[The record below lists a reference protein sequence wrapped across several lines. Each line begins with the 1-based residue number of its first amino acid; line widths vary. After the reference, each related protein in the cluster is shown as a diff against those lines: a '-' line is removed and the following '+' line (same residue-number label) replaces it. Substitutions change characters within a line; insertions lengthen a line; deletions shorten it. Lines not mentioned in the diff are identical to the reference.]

1 MENKYLTVAAVN
13 KYIKYRFDNDASLK
27 NIFIKAE
34 ISNVRKS
41 KGFLY
46 FVLN

>member
-27 NIFIKAE
+27 IYLLKLKFLMSGNQKDFY
-34 ISNVRKS
+34 IS
-41 KGFLY
+41 F
-46 FVLN
+46 